1 MAFHI
6 FMLVCNLLVPIAMLV
21 FGLLFEKRPP
31 KKINYVYGYRTTRSM
46 KNQDTWQFAHRFCGR
61 LWKRLGGITL
71 LIPLLFTI
79 FTWKLDIEEL
89 GYASIALLFLQLVIL
104 FVSIVPTEKALKK
117 TFDEYGRRRQ

>member
-21 FGLLFEKRPP
+21 FGLVFEKRPP

-61 LWKRLGGITL
+61 LWKRLGCIAL
-71 LIPLLFTI
+71 LITLLFTI
-79 FTWKLDIEEL
+79 FTWNFDEEAL
-89 GYASIALLFLQLVIL
+89 GYTSLALLFLQVIL
-104 FVSIVPTEKALKK
+104 LFASIFPTEKALKK